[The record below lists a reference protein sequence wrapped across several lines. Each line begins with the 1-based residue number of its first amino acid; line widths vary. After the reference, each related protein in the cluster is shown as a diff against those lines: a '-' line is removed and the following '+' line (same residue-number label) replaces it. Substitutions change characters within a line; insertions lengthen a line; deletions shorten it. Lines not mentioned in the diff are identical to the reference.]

1 MSDTTFTETIY
12 IAKDRDGNCR
22 YVGRTKLPL
31 ARRRQLHAEQL
42 RTDWLA
48 CPLYRFMHDEGS
60 TFDDENGW
68 SIEPLA
74 TVAFP
79 DTPELGAM
87 IEHEAIEWFR
97 RTYGPHLILNT
108 NRPMCSSARA
118 ARRRQ
123 QQKAWRDA
131 HPGYMAQKARE
142 HRARRKRKIEESDQ
156 SQSD

>member
-1 MSDTTFTETIY
+1 MTTSS
-12 IAKDRDGNCR
+12 R

-48 CPLYRFMHDEGS
+48 CPLYRFMHDEGAI
-60 TFDDENGW
+60 FDDENGW

-97 RTYGPHLILNT
+97 RTYEPHLILNT
-108 NRPMCSSARA
+108 NRPMCSNARA
-118 ARRRQ
+118 ARRREQ
-123 QQKAWRDA
+123 QRAWRDA

>member
-1 MSDTTFTETIY
+1 
-12 IAKDRDGNCR
+12 
-22 YVGRTKLPL
+22 
-31 ARRRQLHAEQL
+31 
-42 RTDWLA
+42 
-48 CPLYRFMHDEGS
+48 MHDEGA

-79 DTPELGAM
+79 DTHELGAM

-142 HRARRKRKIEESDQ
+142 HRARRKRKIEESVQ